1 MSIIAIDYGQS
12 KCGYAIGTI
21 FVSES
26 GTLPPKQVIEKAK
39 KCDKVVVG
47 LPLSMSG
54 NYSTQT
60 FQAIDFAM
68 KILYSGKEVY
78 LLDERLTTQM
88 AKTFGKKDDDRFSA
102 EQLLLDYINS
112 NASSIRL
119 CIKKSNTNSLTGN
132 QTILVE
138 NSRIS
143 TVEVPTTKEFNI
155 NNKEIAFATDPYIA
169 YTNHKSG
176 FMVFRNFDDFLNNL
190 DSGDVLIV
198 NKVLFE
204 KYRNFIE
211 KFDIILVDVEGM
223 CS

>member
-60 FQAIDFAM
+60 FQAIDFAL

-112 NASSIRL
+112 NSSAKRL
-119 CIKKSNTNSLTGN
+119 CIRKSNIAYLIENP
-132 QTILVE
+132 TILVE

-143 TVEVPTTKEFNI
+143 TLEVPTNKEFNI
-155 NNKEIAFATDPYIA
+155 ENKGVAFALDPYIG
-169 YTNHKSG
+169 YTNYKSG
-176 FMVFRNFDDFLNNL
+176 YKVFRNFDDFLNNL
-190 DSGDVLIV
+190 SSGDTLIV
-198 NKVLFE
+198 NKSVFE
-204 KYRNFIE
+204 KYHRFIE
-211 KFDIILVDVEGM
+211 KFVIILVDVEGT